1 MMAFFNMYLI
11 YQQKPSVRET
21 EQQSVASTRQ
31 SVRDTEP
38 STRATSPKLHQQRP
52 SNGDSTPKVVGSRCV
67 ASIKIKDITA
77 AALLD
82 TGSQVSVVSQSFYR
96 QHFYKDMK
104 PLTDIDVECAN
115 GNNLAYLG
123 YITAAVDLPGAAT
136 DRPLLCS
143 MLVAPENGYNLNVPI
158 LLGTNVLQTAM
169 AGVRRQF
176 GNQFLKD
183 ANIHPPWHLP
193 YTCMLLGEK
202 ECL

>member
-1 MMAFFNMYLI
+1 MPFFYMYLI

-96 QHFYKDMK
+96 QHFYYKDMK

-123 YITAAVDLPGAAT
+123 YTTAAVDLPGAAT

-143 MLVAPENGYNLNVPI
+143 MLVDPDNGYNLNVPI
-158 LLGTNVLQTAM
+158 LLGTVCQITNVLQTAM
-169 AGVRRQF
+169 AGVR
-176 GNQFLKD
+176 
-183 ANIHPPWHLP
+183 
-193 YTCMLLGEK
+193 
-202 ECL
+202 